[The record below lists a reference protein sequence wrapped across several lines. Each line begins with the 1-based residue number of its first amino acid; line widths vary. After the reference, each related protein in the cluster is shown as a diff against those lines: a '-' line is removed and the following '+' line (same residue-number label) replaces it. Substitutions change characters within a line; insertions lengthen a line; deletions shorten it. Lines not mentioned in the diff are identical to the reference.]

1 MECFSAILLFDA
13 FSARKMKR
21 FRHWIIVTSL
31 AFLEATFLNIA
42 SKALPDYSKILIA
55 LVLYYFVHRILYISN
70 RFFGLYIS
78 IIIYATMCCIDNLW
92 HTLALLLSETLNGV
106 FLGNALCQS
115 MLVHGIIIVVCFLQ
129 AKARN
134 GKLSQATNFRWYT
147 IPAVLSLA
155 SVLLIFFFGSCFQQ
169 GQISIQP
176 LCVCATFITVMQIA
190 ALLLISWMEQ
200 NANFREEAISLQA
213 KSKAQQESIEAL
225 SAAYAQQRKLTHD
238 FRAHLSTLDGM
249 LMQQNRDINTI
260 QTYIHSLQSKQTERI
275 LLVNTH
281 HAALDALLNQKAL
294 VAKNRKID
302 IQFSVNDLSPIK
314 IDMVDLTVV
323 ISNTLD
329 NAIEACEKLPET
341 DRQIYVQ
348 ALLEEDELFYAVR
361 NKSLPVNMIANQLPA
376 STKENPSFHGYGLQ
390 NVHTTLEKYHTLYA
404 MDYLKTYRDQWL
416 AQKQRMGSAWQT
428 CMDGKWES
436 YRESLQKLRGKNF
449 IVINDFGWPI
459 SPDHYGKIVD
469 RVAEKAGIRKI
480 HPHMFRHTFVSILL
494 SNPDIGV
501 ATVAAEAGHAQP
513 STTLA
518 IYTQVYHKRQ
528 DSIRSQMSETLYK
541 RKTPER

>member
-1 MECFSAILLFDA
+1 MSDYFLTYLWTWMEYFSAILLFDA
-13 FSARKMKR
+13 FSARKMER

-31 AFLEATFLNIA
+31 AFLEATLLNFAAITM
-42 SKALPDYSKILIA
+42 PNYSKIVIG
-55 LVLYYFVHRILYISN
+55 LVLLFSLHRFLYTSNRMFSFYISVI
-70 RFFGLYIS
+70 F
-78 IIIYATMCCIDNLW
+78 YATICCVDNCW
-92 HTLALLLSETLNGV
+92 YTMLLLMSEAQDSVTPGEMVWQNLFMHSV
-106 FLGNALCQS
+106 
-115 MLVHGIIIVVCFLQ
+115 IIAVCFLQ

-155 SVLLIFFFGSCFQQ
+155 SVLLVFFFGNCFQQ

-260 QTYIHSLQSKQTERI
+260 QTYIHRLQSKQTERI

-361 NKSLPVNMIANQLPA
+361 NKSLPVNMVANQLPA

-404 MDYLKTYRDQWL
+404 MDY
-416 AQKQRMGSAWQT
+416 
-428 CMDGKWES
+428 E
-436 YRESLQKLRGKNF
+436 N
-449 IVINDFGWPI
+449 GWFEFATELPNTLI
-459 SPDHYGKIVD
+459 S
-469 RVAEKAGIRKI
+469 
-480 HPHMFRHTFVSILL
+480 
-494 SNPDIGV
+494 
-501 ATVAAEAGHAQP
+501 
-513 STTLA
+513 
-518 IYTQVYHKRQ
+518 
-528 DSIRSQMSETLYK
+528 
-541 RKTPER
+541 

>member
-1 MECFSAILLFDA
+1 MTKRNQPTKVVLTMR
-13 FSARKMKR
+13 RKDIRKRKGIRYAEYYNMVEIQDELYRQGMMKKK
-21 FRHWIIVTSL
+21 FYHLMPI
-31 AFLEATFLNIA
+31 IA
-42 SKALPDYSKILIA
+42 SPQNIRLAYRNLKNNKG
-55 LVLYYFVHRILYISN
+55 SN
-70 RFFGLYIS
+70 
-78 IIIYATMCCIDNLW
+78 TP
-92 HTLALLLSETLNGV
+92 GV
-106 FLGNALCQS
+106 D
-115 MLVHGIIIVVCFLQ
+115 
-129 AKARN
+129 
-134 GKLSQATNFRWYT
+134 GKT
-147 IPAVLSLA
+147 
-155 SVLLIFFFGSCFQQ
+155 
-169 GQISIQP
+169 
-176 LCVCATFITVMQIA
+176 
-190 ALLLISWMEQ
+190 LLLISWMEQ

-361 NKSLPVNMIANQLPA
+361 NKSLPVNMVANQLPA

-404 MDYLKTYRDQWL
+404 MDY
-416 AQKQRMGSAWQT
+416 
-428 CMDGKWES
+428 E
-436 YRESLQKLRGKNF
+436 N
-449 IVINDFGWPI
+449 GWFEFATELPNTLI
-459 SPDHYGKIVD
+459 S
-469 RVAEKAGIRKI
+469 
-480 HPHMFRHTFVSILL
+480 
-494 SNPDIGV
+494 
-501 ATVAAEAGHAQP
+501 
-513 STTLA
+513 
-518 IYTQVYHKRQ
+518 
-528 DSIRSQMSETLYK
+528 
-541 RKTPER
+541 

>member
-1 MECFSAILLFDA
+1 MSDYFLTYLWTWMEYFSAILLFDA
-13 FSARKMKR
+13 FSARKMER

-31 AFLEATFLNIA
+31 AFLEATLLNFAAITM
-42 SKALPDYSKILIA
+42 PNYSKIVIG
-55 LVLYYFVHRILYISN
+55 LVLLFSLHRFLYTSNRMFSFYISVI
-70 RFFGLYIS
+70 F
-78 IIIYATMCCIDNLW
+78 YATICCVDNCW
-92 HTLALLLSETLNGV
+92 YTMLLLMSEAQDSVTPGEMVWQNLFMHSV
-106 FLGNALCQS
+106 
-115 MLVHGIIIVVCFLQ
+115 IIAVCFLQ

-155 SVLLIFFFGSCFQQ
+155 SVLLIFFFGNCFQQ

-260 QTYIHSLQSKQTERI
+260 QTYIHRLQSKQTERI

-348 ALLEEDELFYAVR
+348 ALLEEDELFYAIR
-361 NKSLPVNMIANQLPA
+361 NKSLPVNMVANQLPA

-404 MDYLKTYRDQWL
+404 MDY
-416 AQKQRMGSAWQT
+416 
-428 CMDGKWES
+428 E
-436 YRESLQKLRGKNF
+436 N
-449 IVINDFGWPI
+449 GWFEFATELPNTLI
-459 SPDHYGKIVD
+459 S
-469 RVAEKAGIRKI
+469 
-480 HPHMFRHTFVSILL
+480 
-494 SNPDIGV
+494 
-501 ATVAAEAGHAQP
+501 
-513 STTLA
+513 
-518 IYTQVYHKRQ
+518 
-528 DSIRSQMSETLYK
+528 
-541 RKTPER
+541 

>member
-1 MECFSAILLFDA
+1 MEYFSAILLFDA
-13 FSARKMKR
+13 FSARKMER

-31 AFLEATFLNIA
+31 AFLEATLLNFAAITM
-42 SKALPDYSKILIA
+42 PNYSKIVIG
-55 LVLYYFVHRILYISN
+55 LVLLFSLHRFLYTSNRMFSFYISVI
-70 RFFGLYIS
+70 F
-78 IIIYATMCCIDNLW
+78 YATICCVDNCW
-92 HTLALLLSETLNGV
+92 YTMLLLMSEAQDSVTPGEMVWQNLFMHSV
-106 FLGNALCQS
+106 
-115 MLVHGIIIVVCFLQ
+115 IIAVCFLQ

-134 GKLSQATNFRWYT
+134 GKLSQATNFRWYI

-155 SVLLIFFFGSCFQQ
+155 SVLLIFFFGNCFQQ

-260 QTYIHSLQSKQTERI
+260 QTYIHRLQSKQTERI

-361 NKSLPVNMIANQLPA
+361 NKSLPVNMVANQLPA

-404 MDYLKTYRDQWL
+404 MDY
-416 AQKQRMGSAWQT
+416 
-428 CMDGKWES
+428 E
-436 YRESLQKLRGKNF
+436 N
-449 IVINDFGWPI
+449 GWFEFATELPNTLI
-459 SPDHYGKIVD
+459 S
-469 RVAEKAGIRKI
+469 
-480 HPHMFRHTFVSILL
+480 
-494 SNPDIGV
+494 
-501 ATVAAEAGHAQP
+501 
-513 STTLA
+513 
-518 IYTQVYHKRQ
+518 
-528 DSIRSQMSETLYK
+528 
-541 RKTPER
+541 

>member
-1 MECFSAILLFDA
+1 MHCLILASCYLQLFI
-13 FSARKMKR
+13 RK
-21 FRHWIIVTSL
+21 HNQNQTTS
-31 AFLEATFLNIA
+31 
-42 SKALPDYSKILIA
+42 YS
-55 LVLYYFVHRILYISN
+55 
-70 RFFGLYIS
+70 
-78 IIIYATMCCIDNLW
+78 
-92 HTLALLLSETLNGV
+92 
-106 FLGNALCQS
+106 
-115 MLVHGIIIVVCFLQ
+115 
-129 AKARN
+129 
-134 GKLSQATNFRWYT
+134 WYT
-147 IPAVLSLA
+147 VPTILSTV
-155 SVLLIFFFGSCFQQ
+155 SVLLIFFFGSCFEKDW
-169 GQISIQP
+169 ISILP
-176 LCVCATFITVMQIA
+176 LCVCASSITCMQIA

-238 FRAHLSTLDGM
+238 FLAHLSTLDGM

-260 QTYIHSLQSKQTERI
+260 QTYIHSLQSKQNERI

-361 NKSLPVNMIANQLPA
+361 NKSLPVNMIANQLPT

-404 MDYLKTYRDQWL
+404 MDY
-416 AQKQRMGSAWQT
+416 
-428 CMDGKWES
+428 E
-436 YRESLQKLRGKNF
+436 N
-449 IVINDFGWPI
+449 GWFEFATELPNTLI
-459 SPDHYGKIVD
+459 S
-469 RVAEKAGIRKI
+469 
-480 HPHMFRHTFVSILL
+480 
-494 SNPDIGV
+494 
-501 ATVAAEAGHAQP
+501 
-513 STTLA
+513 
-518 IYTQVYHKRQ
+518 
-528 DSIRSQMSETLYK
+528 
-541 RKTPER
+541 

>member
-1 MECFSAILLFDA
+1 MSDYFLTYLWTWMEYFSAILLFDA
-13 FSARKMKR
+13 FSARKMER

-31 AFLEATFLNIA
+31 AFLEATLLNFAAITM
-42 SKALPDYSKILIA
+42 PNYSKIVIG
-55 LVLYYFVHRILYISN
+55 LVLLFSLHRFLYTSNRMFSFYISVI
-70 RFFGLYIS
+70 F
-78 IIIYATMCCIDNLW
+78 YATICCVDNCW
-92 HTLALLLSETLNGV
+92 YTMLLLMSEAQDSVTPGEMVWQNLFMHSV
-106 FLGNALCQS
+106 
-115 MLVHGIIIVVCFLQ
+115 IIAVCFLQ

-155 SVLLIFFFGSCFQQ
+155 SVLLIFFFGNCFQQ

-200 NANFREEAISLQA
+200 NANFREEALSLQA
-213 KSKAQQESIEAL
+213 KSKVQQESIEAL

-361 NKSLPVNMIANQLPA
+361 NKSLPVNMVANQLPA

-404 MDYLKTYRDQWL
+404 MDY
-416 AQKQRMGSAWQT
+416 
-428 CMDGKWES
+428 E
-436 YRESLQKLRGKNF
+436 N
-449 IVINDFGWPI
+449 GWFEFATELPNTLI
-459 SPDHYGKIVD
+459 S
-469 RVAEKAGIRKI
+469 
-480 HPHMFRHTFVSILL
+480 
-494 SNPDIGV
+494 
-501 ATVAAEAGHAQP
+501 
-513 STTLA
+513 
-518 IYTQVYHKRQ
+518 
-528 DSIRSQMSETLYK
+528 
-541 RKTPER
+541 

>member
-1 MECFSAILLFDA
+1 MSEYLLTYLWVGMECVAAVLLFDA
-13 FSARKMKR
+13 FSQRKKKQIV
-21 FRHWIIVTSL
+21 HWITVTCF
-31 AFLEATFLNIA
+31 AFLDATFLNLMSPNMASFWKIA
-42 SKALPDYSKILIA
+42 IA
-55 LVLYYFVHRILYISN
+55 LASYYFLHRLLYVGKRIFSLYIAV
-70 RFFGLYIS
+70 
-78 IIIYATMCCIDNLW
+78 IIYATVCCIDNIWFTFLIL
-92 HTLALLLSETLNGV
+92 TLGIQNGAIFSQTFISG
-106 FLGNALCQS
+106 FLMHCL
-115 MLVHGIIIVVCFLQ
+115 MLASCYLQ
-129 AKARN
+129 LFVRKRSHNQTAAY
-134 GKLSQATNFRWYT
+134 RWYT
-147 IPAVLSLA
+147 IPTVLSA
-155 SVLLIFFFGSCFQQ
+155 VSVLMIFFFGDSFQNE
-169 GQISIQP
+169 QISALP
-176 LCVCATFITVMQIA
+176 LFVCASFITCMQIA
-190 ALLLISWMEQ
+190 ALLLVSWMEQ
-200 NANFREEAISLQA
+200 NAYFREEAISLQA

-260 QTYIHSLQSKQTERI
+260 QTYIHSLQSKQNERI

-404 MDYLKTYRDQWL
+404 MDY
-416 AQKQRMGSAWQT
+416 
-428 CMDGKWES
+428 E
-436 YRESLQKLRGKNF
+436 N
-449 IVINDFGWPI
+449 GWFEFATELPNTLI
-459 SPDHYGKIVD
+459 S
-469 RVAEKAGIRKI
+469 
-480 HPHMFRHTFVSILL
+480 
-494 SNPDIGV
+494 
-501 ATVAAEAGHAQP
+501 
-513 STTLA
+513 
-518 IYTQVYHKRQ
+518 
-528 DSIRSQMSETLYK
+528 
-541 RKTPER
+541 

>member
-1 MECFSAILLFDA
+1 MV
-13 FSARKMKR
+13 
-21 FRHWIIVTSL
+21 HWVVVTAV
-31 AFLEATFLNIA
+31 AFLDATLLNFA
-42 SKALPDYSKILIA
+42 VTAMPNYSKIVIGLA
-55 LVLYYFVHRILYISN
+55 LFFFLHRFLYDGN
-70 RFFGLYIS
+70 RMFSFYIS
-78 IIIYATMCCIDNLW
+78 IIFYATICCVDNCW
-92 HTLALLLSETLNGV
+92 YTMLLLMSEVRDGV
-106 FLGNALCQS
+106 ISGGMVWQS
-115 MLVHGIIIVVCFLQ
+115 LIIHSVIIVVCFLQ

-134 GKLSQATNFRWYT
+134 GKLSQASNFRWYT

-155 SVLLIFFFGSCFQQ
+155 SVMLIFFFGSCFQQ

-200 NANFREEAISLQA
+200 NATFREEAISLQA

-314 IDMVDLTVV
+314 IDMVDLTVI

-361 NKSLPVNMIANQLPA
+361 NKSLPVHMIANQLPA
-376 STKENPSFHGYGLQ
+376 STKDNSSFHGYGLQ

-404 MDYLKTYRDQWL
+404 MDY
-416 AQKQRMGSAWQT
+416 
-428 CMDGKWES
+428 E
-436 YRESLQKLRGKNF
+436 N
-449 IVINDFGWPI
+449 GWFEFATELPNTLI
-459 SPDHYGKIVD
+459 S
-469 RVAEKAGIRKI
+469 
-480 HPHMFRHTFVSILL
+480 
-494 SNPDIGV
+494 
-501 ATVAAEAGHAQP
+501 
-513 STTLA
+513 
-518 IYTQVYHKRQ
+518 
-528 DSIRSQMSETLYK
+528 
-541 RKTPER
+541 